1 MLVGTGHWSNP
12 GLDFQNTEFDDMVA
26 PRRQREIEECVSLL
40 ARFAPTKVALE
51 VMSSRSGELQA
62 DYERYRLGEFELT
75 ANERHQLGFRLAAKL
90 GHDRVFGIDWHDS
103 DRQIGWDSAI
113 AFAQEHGQQNL
124 ISFFAEQNPSTEE
137 EAIGPERIRRSTV
150 REQLLDSSDPDLLA
164 NGHRIYMDMAQIGE
178 ADNYVG
184 ADVILRW
191 YERNMK
197 IFVNLA
203 RLATSLEDRILVVI
217 GAGHLPLL
225 SHFIEGAKR
234 FRLESVETYLS

>member
-1 MLVGTGHWSNP
+1 M
-12 GLDFQNTEFDDMVA
+12 
-26 PRRQREIEECVSLL
+26 
-40 ARFAPTKVALE
+40 
-51 VMSSRSGELQA
+51 
-62 DYERYRLGEFELT
+62 GEFELT
-75 ANERHQLGFRLAAKL
+75 ANERHQVGFRLAAKL

-124 ISFFAEQNPSTEE
+124 ISFFAEQNPSTEV

-197 IFVNLA
+197 IFVNLS
-203 RLATSLEDRILVVI
+203 RIISSPEDRVVVVI
-217 GAGHLPLL
+217 GAGHVPLL
-225 SHFIEGAKR
+225 SHFIKASGR
-234 FRLESVETYLS
+234 YTLESPVTYLS